1 MRSLLLYF
9 LIFLF
14 STHLFAQKVDLFVL
28 CIGVEKYKNPVF
40 NLSYPQDDAEEIAK
54 IFEQQTGALFH
65 KVHVKTIVN
74 EEATA
79 ENILKS
85 IDAEAFPVRMDPGDL
100 FVLMFS
106 GHGTIH
112 KSNFCLVPH
121 NYDRGIP
128 DLTLVSRENLD
139 TKLASLGCNYVV
151 LLDACHSGAAA
162 KETKMQKDIAMSEVE
177 IMSARQ
183 ELADAMLATDK
194 NVVVIGSSA
203 SDQSSFECDSCKHGY
218 FTYALMSA
226 FENRA
231 FYDRGKDKTYIPDKD
246 NNGNI
251 SIDELDNYL
260 KAAVSIMTRNSNPQ
274 RIYSKRSTNAD
285 FPFLV
290 PTSLITAANKGNNLA
305 DTDKDGFADNYDEC
319 PSEAGTLKGCP
330 DADKDGVADKNDKC
344 KDIAGS
350 VANNGCPEG
359 TGKDVGNMVFIQ
371 GGTFMMGQD
380 DPNIGGA
387 GLSQN
392 ETPSHK
398 VTLDNFYLSKYE
410 VTMAEFAEFV
420 KETGYITDAEKGN
433 PSLFIDQMTQAGYLQ
448 TNKVFS
454 WRNGPVGTER
464 SLDKYDYAVANVSWN
479 DAQAY
484 INWLNKKTGEKYR
497 LPTEAEWEYAATCKG
512 KYAYPWGNM
521 PVPPASYKCNIADAT
536 LYQSLPSLAGAYFQK
551 DYNDGFRFIG
561 KVSESG
567 MNELGLYGMAGNVS
581 EFCQDAFDA
590 DFYKKSPEKNP
601 ICTVSKDNFKVHKD
615 GSWHSSFQE
624 VRSQMR
630 AGSIAILSSCF
641 GGFRLAK

>member
-1 MRSLLLYF
+1 MKRLLLYF
-9 LIFLF
+9 LLSTFILPLF
-14 STHLFAQKVDLFVL
+14 SQKVDMFVL

-40 NLSYPQDDAEEIAK
+40 NLSYPQEDAEELART
-54 IFEQQTGALFH
+54 FQQQTGALFN
-65 KVHVKTIVN
+65 KVHIKTIVN

-85 IDAEAFPVRMDPGDL
+85 IDAGAFPVRIDPGDL

-121 NYDRGIP
+121 NYDRSIP

-183 ELADAMLATDK
+183 ELADAMMATDK

-285 FPFLV
+285 FPFLI
-290 PTSLITAANKGNNLA
+290 PTSLINAANNGNNLV

-330 DADKDGVADKNDKC
+330 DADKDGVADKDDKC
-344 KDIAGS
+344 KDVAGS
-350 VANNGCPEG
+350 VANNGCPNG
-359 TGKDVGNMVFIQ
+359 AGKDVGNMVFIQ
-371 GGTFMMGQD
+371 GGTFMMGGMVED
-380 DPNIGGA
+380 IPNILPA
-387 GLSQN
+387 
-392 ETPSHK
+392 HK
-398 VTLDNFYLSKYE
+398 VTLNDFYLSKYE
-410 VTMAEFAEFV
+410 VTFSEFRAFV
-420 KETGYITDAEKGN
+420 NATGYKTDAEKGN
-433 PSLFIDQMTQAGYLQ
+433 PVYMLSNDIDYRLGKAANYATNWLQ
-448 TNKVFS
+448 NPIQTV
-454 WRNGPVGTER
+454 RT
-464 SLDKYDYAVANVSWN
+464 DKSNNQPIYNISWN
-479 DAQAY
+479 DAMAY
-484 INWLNKKTGEKYR
+484 IQWLNKETGENYR
-497 LPTEAEWEYAATCKG
+497 LPTEAEWEYAARNKG
-512 KYAYPWGNM
+512 QNHLFPVGNEMPKKYTINVGDSSLQKQYPVYQDRVGLN
-521 PVPPASYKCNIADAT
+521 YADKFTFAANV
-536 LYQSLPSLAGAYFQK
+536 Q
-551 DYNDGFRFIG
+551 
-561 KVSESG
+561 ESG
-567 MNELGLYGMAGNVS
+567 ANELGLYGMAGNVS
-581 EFCQDAFDA
+581 ELCQDWYDENY
-590 DFYKKSPEKNP
+590 YKYSPTNNP
-601 ICTVSKDNFKVHKD
+601 QGATKGTYKVARG
-615 GSWHSSFQE
+615 GSWLQ
-624 VRSQMR
+624 VM
-630 AGSIAILSSCF
+630 AKATTIARDWIEPNATCPIV
-641 GGFRLAK
+641 GFRLAKSK